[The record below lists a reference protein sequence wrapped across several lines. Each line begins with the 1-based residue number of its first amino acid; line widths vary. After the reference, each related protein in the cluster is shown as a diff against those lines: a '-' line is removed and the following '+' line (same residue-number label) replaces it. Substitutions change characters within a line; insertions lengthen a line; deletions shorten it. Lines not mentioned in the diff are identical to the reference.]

1 MAKKRFKLKKNWKK
15 IVGGILV
22 LILLIV
28 GLLVGRQVNQKTRI
42 ESQAYQVGVC
52 KGLSKVECK
61 AMGCVDDYYKCK
73 YSKADEKC
81 KIVYSKTCKE
91 VSDKELYTCS
101 GECIVKGDCAEMGM
115 IYLSGSCLNGVCCG
129 EVEKLNEP
137 DVEVVEEA
145 EEVEVVETGLV
156 RSWWKMMEIG
166 VADFINQHFPSSTAT
181 PVAEDGIPQ

>member
-1 MAKKRFKLKKNWKK
+1 M
-15 IVGGILV
+15 GGILV

-52 KGLSKVECK
+52 KGLSKVECNTV
-61 AMGCVDDYYKCK
+61 GCVDDYYKCK

-81 KIVYSKTCKE
+81 KIVYSKACKE

-115 IYLSGSCLNGVCCG
+115 IYLSGFCLNGVCCG
-129 EVEKLNEP
+129 KAVSLNEP
-137 DVEVVEEA
+137 DVEEA
-145 EEVEVVETGLV
+145 EDGGNSVVGNLLDSVENIVIYLSETL
-156 RSWWKMMEIG
+156 ETL
-166 VADFINQHFPSSTAT
+166 FPSMDAT
-181 PVAEDGIPQ
+181 PVVGGGETE